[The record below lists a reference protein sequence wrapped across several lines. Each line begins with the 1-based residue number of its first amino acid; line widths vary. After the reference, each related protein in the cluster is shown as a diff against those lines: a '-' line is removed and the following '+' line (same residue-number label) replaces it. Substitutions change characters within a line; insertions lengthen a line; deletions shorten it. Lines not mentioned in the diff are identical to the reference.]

1 MAKFRTM
8 NEVIDETLAYIVA
21 RKEGTI
27 KSLRTSYKKL
37 DKSMIDG
44 IEWNSTITIGGR
56 PSVGKSAYSDCLVEG
71 AFANNL
77 NDDGLPDF
85 DLLDFNW
92 ELSARVMLLRRL
104 SAALKKTYKHIISA
118 DGNDLDDDE
127 MQAIM
132 DVLYEKYSKLPVTFC
147 EEPLS
152 TKDFADTVK
161 RFCESRP
168 KDKKG
173 KPRKVLVRVDHTLLT
188 RQSPDEKSQV
198 QMLLNLLM
206 EANVMKKNYDVI
218 FMFLTQINREI
229 EERQEDGTDRA
240 FPRQGDVYG
249 GDASAMFSE
258 TILLLN
264 KPSKYGITYYGN
276 RGSGIV
282 CEQNDLFAHMVKNRN
297 AEGDL
302 ILQYKE
308 NFKHM
313 SIREV

>member
-8 NEVIDETLAYIVA
+8 KDVIDETLEYVVA
-21 RKEGTI
+21 RKEGRI
-27 KSLRTSYKKL
+27 KSLRTGFKKL

-44 IEWNSTITIGGR
+44 IEWNSTMTIGGR
-56 PSVGKSAYSDCLVEG
+56 PSVGKSAYSDCIIEG
-71 AFANNL
+71 CFTHNL
-77 NDDGLPDF
+77 DENGLPDF
-85 DLLDFNW
+85 ELLDFNW
-92 ELSARVMLLRRL
+92 ELSARVMMLRRL
-104 SAALKKTYKHIISA
+104 SAAMKQTYKHIISA
-118 DGNDLDDDE
+118 DGNELTDDE
-127 MQAIM
+127 MQQIM
-132 DVLYEKYSKLPVTFC
+132 DILMERYGNLPVTFC

-152 TKDFADTVK
+152 VKEFVDTVK
-161 RFCESRP
+161 RFCDSR
-168 KDKKG
+168 KG
-173 KPRKVLVRVDHTLLT
+173 KNVLIRVDHTLLT
-188 RQSPDEKSQV
+188 RQSASEASQV

-206 EANVMKKNYDVI
+206 ESNNLKKQYPII
-218 FMFLTQINREI
+218 FMFLTQINRDI

-276 RGSGIV
+276 RPNGLTV
-282 CEQNDLFAHMVKNRN
+282 EQNDIFAHMVKNRN

-302 ILQYKE
+302 ILNYKE

-313 SIREV
+313 SIKEV

>member
-8 NEVIDETLAYIVA
+8 KDVIDETLQYIVD
-21 RKEGTI
+21 RKEGKI
-27 KSLRTSYKKL
+27 KSLRTGYKKL

-44 IEWNSTITIGGR
+44 IEWNSTLTIGGR

-71 AFANNL
+71 CFANNL
-77 NDDGLPDF
+77 GEDGFPDF
-85 DLLDFNW
+85 EVLDFNW

-104 SAALKKTYKHIISA
+104 SAAMKKTYKSIISA
-118 DGNDLDDDE
+118 DGTELGDDDLQE
-127 MQAIM
+127 IM
-132 DVLYEKYSKLPVTFC
+132 DILTERYGHLPVTFC
-147 EEPLS
+147 EEPL
-152 TKDFADTVK
+152 TVREFVDTVRRFRDGVVK
-161 RFCESRP
+161 RG
-168 KDKKG
+168 KKG
-173 KPRKVLVRVDHTLLT
+173 LLVRVDHTLLT
-188 RQSPDEKSQV
+188 RQAASEGSQV

-206 EANVMKKNYDVI
+206 ESNSVKKEEFPII

-264 KPSKYGITYYGN
+264 KPSKYGINFYGN
-276 RGSGIV
+276 RGTGMVI
-282 CEQNDLFAHMVKNRN
+282 EPNDLFAHMVKNRN

-302 ILQYKE
+302 ILHYKE

-313 SIREV
+313 SIKEV

>member
-1 MAKFRTM
+1 MKFRTM
-8 NEVIDETLAYIVA
+8 KEVIDETLQYIID
-21 RKEGTI
+21 RKEGRI
-27 KSLRTSYKKL
+27 KSLRTGFKKL

-44 IEWNSTITIGGR
+44 IEWNSTLTIGGR

-71 AFANNL
+71 AFTNNL
-77 NDDGLPDF
+77 GENGLPDF
-85 DLLDFNW
+85 ELLDFNW
-92 ELSARVMLLRRL
+92 ELSAKVMLIRRL

-118 DGNDLDDDE
+118 DNNELSDE
-127 MQAIM
+127 ELQDVM
-132 DVLYEKYSKLPVTFC
+132 DVFHERYDKLPVTFC

-152 TKDFADTVK
+152 TKEFADTVK
-161 RFCESRP
+161 RFCDSR
-168 KDKKG
+168 KG
-173 KPRKVLVRVDHTLLT
+173 KNVLVRVDHTLLT
-188 RQSPDEKSQV
+188 RQSASENSQV

-206 EANVMKKNYDVI
+206 EANVIKKNYPVI
-218 FMFLTQINREI
+218 FMFLTQINRDI
-229 EERQEDGTDRA
+229 EDRQEDGTDRA

-264 KPSKYGITYYGN
+264 KPAKYGITYYGN
-276 RGSGIV
+276 RGGGIT

>member
-1 MAKFRTM
+1 MAVFRTM
-8 NEVIDETLAYIVA
+8 KEVIDETLEYIVA

-27 KSLRTSYKKL
+27 KSLRTGYRKL

-56 PSVGKSAYSDCLVEG
+56 PSVGKSAYSDCIIEG
-71 AFANNL
+71 CFENNMDG
-77 NDDGLPDF
+77 NGLPDF

-92 ELSARVMLLRRL
+92 ELSARVMMLRRL
-104 SAALKKTYKHIISA
+104 SAAMRQTYKHIISA
-118 DGNDLDDDE
+118 DGSTLTDAE
-127 MQAIM
+127 MQQILDILM
-132 DVLYEKYSKLPVTFC
+132 EKYGKLPVTFC
-147 EEPLS
+147 EEPL
-152 TKDFADTVK
+152 TVNEFVDTI
-161 RFCESRP
+161 RAFCDSR
-168 KDKKG
+168 KG
-173 KPRKVLVRVDHTLLT
+173 RKVLVRVDHTLLT
-188 RQSPDEKSQV
+188 KMTLREGSQV

-206 EANVMKKNYDVI
+206 ESNTLKKQYPII
-218 FMFLTQINREI
+218 FMFLTQINRDI
-229 EERQEDGTDRA
+229 EDRQEDGTDKA

-276 RGSGIV
+276 RQSGAV
-282 CEQNDLFAHMVKNRN
+282 VEPNDIFAHMVKNRN

-302 ILQYKE
+302 ILRYRE

-313 SIREV
+313 SITEV

>member
-8 NEVIDETLAYIVA
+8 KEVIDETLEYIVA
-21 RKEGTI
+21 RKEGRI
-27 KSLRTSYKKL
+27 KSLKTGYHKL

-56 PSVGKSAYSDCLVEG
+56 PSVGKSAYSDCIIEG
-71 AFANNL
+71 CFSNNL
-77 NDDGLPDF
+77 GENGLPDF
-85 DLLDFNW
+85 EVLDFNW
-92 ELSARVMLLRRL
+92 ELSAKVMLLRRL

-118 DGNDLDDDE
+118 DGSSLNEDE
-127 MQAIM
+127 MQEIL
-132 DVLYEKYSKLPVTFC
+132 DVLTERYGRLPVTFC

-152 TKDFADTVK
+152 VKEFVDTVK
-161 RFCESRP
+161 RFCDSR
-168 KDKKG
+168 KG
-173 KPRKVLVRVDHTLLT
+173 KNILVRVDHTLLT
-188 RQSPDEKSQV
+188 RQSASESSQV

-206 EANVMKKNYDVI
+206 EANSLKKQYPVI

-229 EERQEDGTDRA
+229 EERQDDGTDRA

-264 KPSKYGITYYGN
+264 KPSKYGINYYGN
-276 RGSGIV
+276 RPNGMII
-282 CEQNDLFAHMVKNRN
+282 EPNDIFAHMVKNRN

-302 ILQYKE
+302 ILRYKE

-313 SIREV
+313 SIMEV

>member
-1 MAKFRTM
+1 MAVFRTM
-8 NEVIDETLAYIVA
+8 KEVIDETLEYIVA

-27 KSLRTSYKKL
+27 KSLRTGYRKL

-56 PSVGKSAYSDCLVEG
+56 PSVGKSAYSDCLIEG
-71 AFANNL
+71 CFENNV
-77 NDDGLPDF
+77 DGNGVPDF

-92 ELSARVMLLRRL
+92 ELSARVMMLRRL
-104 SAALKKTYKHIISA
+104 SASMRQTYKHIISA
-118 DGNDLDDDE
+118 DGNSLTDAE
-127 MQAIM
+127 MQQILDILM
-132 DVLYEKYSKLPVTFC
+132 EKYGKLPVTFC
-147 EEPLS
+147 EEPL
-152 TKDFADTVK
+152 TVQEFVETI
-161 RFCESRP
+161 RAFCDSR
-168 KDKKG
+168 KG
-173 KPRKVLVRVDHTLLT
+173 RKVLVRVDHTLLT
-188 RQSPDEKSQV
+188 KMSMREGSQV

-206 EANVMKKNYDVI
+206 ESNTLKKQYPVI
-218 FMFLTQINREI
+218 FMFLTQINRDI
-229 EERQEDGTDRA
+229 EDRQEDGTDRA

-276 RGSGIV
+276 RQSGIV
-282 CEQNDLFAHMVKNRN
+282 VEPNDIFAHMVKNRN

-313 SIREV
+313 SIMEV

>member
-8 NEVIDETLAYIVA
+8 KEVIDETLQYIVA
-21 RKEGTI
+21 RKEGLI
-27 KSLRTSYKKL
+27 KSLRTGYRKL

-56 PSVGKSAYSDCLVEG
+56 PSVGKSAYSDCIVEG
-71 AFANNL
+71 CFANNL
-77 NDDGLPDF
+77 GEDGLPTF
-85 DLLDFNW
+85 ELLDFNW
-92 ELSARVMLLRRL
+92 ELSAKVMLLRRL

-118 DGNDLDDDE
+118 DDEELSDEE
-127 MQAIM
+127 MQEIM
-132 DVLYEKYSKLPVTFC
+132 DVLTERYGKLPVTFC

-152 TKDFADTVK
+152 VKEFADTVK
-161 RFCESRP
+161 RFCDSR
-168 KDKKG
+168 KG
-173 KPRKVLVRVDHTLLT
+173 KNVLVRVDHTLLT
-188 RQSPDEKSQV
+188 RQSASEGSQV

-206 EANVMKKNYDVI
+206 EANILKKQYPVI

-264 KPSKYGITYYGN
+264 KPTKYGVSYYGN
-276 RGSGIV
+276 RPNGILV
-282 CEQNDLFAHMVKNRN
+282 EQNDLFAHMVKNRN

-302 ILQYKE
+302 ILRYKE

-313 SIREV
+313 SIMEV